1 MDNQQEHLNALQD
14 IRQMMQR
21 SNRFISLSGWS
32 GISAGVCALV
42 GAFFA
47 YNTMHRQGY
56 YTTHGYS
63 GKAIRG
69 EYSLVSL
76 INEPLVIIAAFTFV
90 AAFFLAFLFTYIR
103 SKKQNIPIWG
113 ITARRLLFNVSVP
126 MLVGGMF
133 ILRLIQY
140 NVEGLVAP
148 ASLIFYGLALINASK
163 YTLNEIR
170 NLGYAQVVLGIINCY
185 AIGYGLFF
193 WAIGFGV
200 LHIFYGVFMWW
211 KYERTDAIEK

>member
-1 MDNQQEHLNALQD
+1 MDKQHEHLNALQD

-47 YNTMHRQGY
+47 YNTMHRTGY
-56 YTTHGYS
+56 YSLDGYS
-63 GKAIRG
+63 GKIFPRNYG
-69 EYSLVSL
+69 VLSL
-76 INEPLVIIAAFTFV
+76 INEPLFIIAAFTFT
-90 AAFFLAFLFTYIR
+90 AAFLLAFFFTYIR

-113 ITARRLLFNVSVP
+113 VTARRLLINVTIP
-126 MLVGGMF
+126 MIVGGLF
-133 ILRLIQY
+133 ILRLIHFR
-140 NVEGLVAP
+140 VEGLIAP
-148 ASLIFYGLALINASK
+148 ACLIFYGLALINASK

-170 NLGYAQVVLGIINCY
+170 NLGYAQVILGVINCY

-193 WAIGFGV
+193 WAIGFGI
-200 LHIFYGVFMWW
+200 LHIIYGAFMWW
-211 KYERTDAIEK
+211 KYERIEANG